1 MQGSGISGFV
11 ILISRSLWHAVATQ
25 SWTFAKR
32 QSQLQQCGHVAVLSV
47 CFFVLCHLVLADKV
61 ARDGLK
67 DARRQGIVH
76 RVLYTEILHHIRKPS
91 QSQKCLEIM
100 RPSADLQLGLRAA
113 VLLDNDNGVTP
124 SSGCVNHSFVA
135 FQPQQRHHLLAK
147 AELLYLIWLQFW
159 GLLYEQPISAARQCS
174 RPLLAKAVR
183 GLVPSSRLR
192 RSVRAR
198 QIIQAAAQEQDAASS
213 SERRHYCAC
222 RTRIYM

>member
-1 MQGSGISGFV
+1 
-11 ILISRSLWHAVATQ
+11 
-25 SWTFAKR
+25 
-32 QSQLQQCGHVAVLSV
+32 
-47 CFFVLCHLVLADKV
+47 
-61 ARDGLK
+61 
-67 DARRQGIVH
+67 
-76 RVLYTEILHHIRKPS
+76 
-91 QSQKCLEIM
+91 M

-213 SERRHYCAC
+213 SERRHYCALRDPRSC
-222 RTRIYM
+222 SRPPSAFTAAPALVRRAGRVCGVLSGPWIPDFRLRFITITTNHEISFGARSEAAHCSKAVRAV